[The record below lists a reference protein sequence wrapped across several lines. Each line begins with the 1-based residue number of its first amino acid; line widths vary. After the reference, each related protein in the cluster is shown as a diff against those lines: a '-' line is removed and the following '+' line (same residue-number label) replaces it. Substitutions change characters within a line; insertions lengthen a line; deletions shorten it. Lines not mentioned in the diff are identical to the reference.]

1 MHCCHCFS
9 CAVSVPE
16 RCPSPA
22 AACKIVSGSILHLVP
37 FIKMEVAANLR
48 PAGGAPIGPDK
59 LPEASRLVTNSTG
72 SPAPSRAS
80 VTDEPHG
87 LQAQPARSDRQ
98 RSTASEMAL
107 RSSAISDESGQRL
120 PADGMPPASA
130 TGPLTASS
138 FRAGPQHRASVSAKV
153 DARSRPMQVLVQPQR
168 GESFVLWVHGSDTVS
183 SVKVRLQDKLAIPP
197 EQQRLTVAGRDL
209 AHNSTLEANSIG
221 NDDTIQILGSLHG
234 GMDNDS
240 TGPDDAED
248 MIEQVCDTCN
258 VSRAVAIR
266 CLKGARWAIDDAITE
281 GLSTVEHSEPVEPAD
296 SAAQFQSEDAA
307 ASADTA
313 ARRAA
318 AIAALVA
325 GQEEAGGTA
334 ASSLAPDAEL
344 VELAGVGASSVAEP
358 AKGLIVFGASKAGS
372 GPFESSF
379 STSMEAEADDD
390 GGPAGPSAPASA
402 VPKAAAGGEI
412 LGAAQAGA
420 SGSMPAAPFGGK
432 PAGPIGSFGAKA
444 ASGGGIFGA
453 RPASGRSLLGFG
465 EASTETARPALA
477 AFLSG
482 AADGA
487 GKPAESAAKLAE
499 QAGAGAE
506 KKLAFSFGQTTKAA
520 LPPPPPAA
528 TGGAD
533 YNSGPGTSATP
544 AGGFAFGG
552 AIKSPGAGPR
562 DPSTHTHTPC
572 GERRCGH
579 EGKERERMSVGGSGL
594 SRQMLIAKC
603 SSYID
608 SLLCR
613 YRRRAAT
620 RRKGSPGC
628 CGARKFRWGGQA
640 ARFQWWYC

>member
-1 MHCCHCFS
+1 M
-9 CAVSVPE
+9 PE

-562 DPSTHTHTPC
+562 DPSTHTHTHHA
-572 GERRCGH
+572 GRGDAGTRARR
-579 EGKERERMSVGGSGL
+579 GKE
-594 SRQMLIAKC
+594 
-603 SSYID
+603 
-608 SLLCR
+608 
-613 YRRRAAT
+613 
-620 RRKGSPGC
+620 
-628 CGARKFRWGGQA
+628 
-640 ARFQWWYC
+640 